1 MSAKQIKKTLAELS
15 SRAELAA
22 VEPGR
27 ITVVLNGGTAAEM
40 IRLEKRLAARGLAAV
55 VLA

>member
-1 MSAKQIKKTLAELS
+1 MKTKQIKKTLAEMS